1 MKDKNMIWYLGY
13 VISIILVLIIFLTD
27 FSKMVDIG
35 LALLFTARFSVSN
48 TQLFHNKMMKRDT
61 DYKINVMDERNIS
74 IKEKAGNVTNMV
86 NTILLGLATVIFIC
100 LDYLIPAII
109 TGVIIAVQPI
119 ILIIVSNMIEK
130 KMWNKGK

>member
-1 MKDKNMIWYLGY
+1 MIWYLGY

-35 LALLFTARFSVSN
+35 LALLFTAIFSVSN

-130 KMWNKGK
+130 KM

>member
-35 LALLFTARFSVSN
+35 LALLFTAIFSVSN

-86 NTILLGLATVIFIC
+86 NTTLLGLSTIIFIC

-130 KMWNKGK
+130 KM

>member
-35 LALLFTARFSVSN
+35 LALLFTAIFSVSN

-130 KMWNKGK
+130 KM